1 MAVKL
6 PDTLVPMAD
15 FPSAF
20 AKDVQFTDG
29 ENLQDKLDKGKLGSS
44 SSGTGLTEEQANN
57 IEKIPSIE
65 GIVTSNSQAI
75 ENKAD
80 KDHEHTEYLKEIP
93 DKYVTDTELST
104 ELDKKV
110 DKEVGKGL
118 STNDL
123 TNELVTKIDSSA
135 TEAFVTNAIANAQLG
150 GGGEVDLSGYA
161 TIDALN
167 LKADLTHTHDQYL
180 TKVPDEYVTETEL
193 TAKGYLTE
201 HQDISGLQPK
211 TDNSLT
217 TTDKTVI
224 GAINELKTYINNIN
238 TGGGSSFSG
247 SYNDLTDKPT
257 IPTKTSDLNNDSGYL
272 TSHQDISNL
281 QTKTDNNLTTTSKE
295 VVGAINEVKDMADLI
310 LDTEVRLDKTYS
322 SSKIYSSIQDA
333 IDTSKAYTLSEL
345 GKMSGASYK
354 VVTATNE
361 MTDEKI
367 IYLLDNGTTFDM
379 YIVDNGTP
387 TKIGDTDVDLSDY
400 YTKTEVDNDFLKKTD
415 ATSIYATK
423 TELNE
428 KVNDFDATNNYVG
441 KETVL
446 YEGCISKIGTYTL
459 ADNVNAY
466 DFIIINY
473 TETEEGMFV
482 QSLTMSKSEISKC
495 ISDTTKFMCNYGYSN
510 DTSYVAG
517 YFNNDKLIIA
527 NCKGQYIR
535 SITGYKFGQITVAN
549 TITNPSPAV
558 SYSTDEQLTGGT
570 WIDGRPIY
578 RKVLSCT
585 ARTALGYPGGPVGL
599 NTWKDVPGWSVV
611 NPNINEYVNIS
622 IPKSSSR
629 RIDYNITPTNESLQF
644 FCLAA
649 GTIGIEVGDKLI
661 IEYTKATD

>member
-1 MAVKL
+1 MALKL
-6 PDTLVPMAD
+6 PDSAVPMGD
-15 FPSAF
+15 FPV
-20 AKDVQFTDG
+20 AKAVDIDFNDG
-29 ENLQDKLDKGKLGSS
+29 ENLQDKFDNG
-44 SSGTGLTEEQANN
+44 E
-57 IEKIPSIE
+57 
-65 GIVTSNSQAI
+65 
-75 ENKAD
+75 
-80 KDHEHTEYLKEIP
+80 
-93 DKYVTDTELST
+93 
-104 ELDKKV
+104 
-110 DKEVGKGL
+110 
-118 STNDL
+118 
-123 TNELVTKIDSSA
+123 
-135 TEAFVTNAIANAQLG
+135 LG
-150 GGGEVDLSGYA
+150 GGGGSSEKQIKDWVSGSSYLEGDYIYHEGKIYRCLISNSDVDFDGINWKNLSGSGGTTDINMTDYY
-161 TIDALN
+161 TKTEVNNDF
-167 LKADLTHTHDQYL
+167 LK
-180 TKVPDEYVTETEL
+180 
-193 TAKGYLTE
+193 
-201 HQDISGLQPK
+201 K
-211 TDNSLT
+211 TDATS
-217 TTDKTVI
+217 
-224 GAINELKTYINNIN
+224 TYA
-238 TGGGSSFSG
+238 
-247 SYNDLTDKPT
+247 
-257 IPTKTSDLNNDSGYL
+257 
-272 TSHQDISNL
+272 
-281 QTKTDNNLTTTSKE
+281 TKTDIETISS
-295 VVGAINEVKDMADLI
+295 II
-310 LDTEVRLDKTYS
+310 LDSEVRLDKTYS
-322 SSKIYSSIQDA
+322 SSKIYTDIQDA

-345 GKMSGASYK
+345 GKMIGASYK
-354 VVTATNE
+354 VVTATSD

-367 IYLLDNGTTFDM
+367 IYLLNNGTTFDM

-428 KVNDFDATNNYVG
+428 KVNELNEKVNDFDATNNYVG

-459 ADNVNAY
+459 ADNVKAY

-629 RIDYNITPTNESLQF
+629 RIDYNITSTNESLQF

>member
-1 MAVKL
+1 MGI
-6 PDTLVPMAD
+6 LVNTG
-15 FPSAF
+15 F
-20 AKDVQFTDG
+20 DV
-29 ENLQDKLDKGKLGSS
+29 GSS
-44 SSGTGLTEEQANN
+44 SPIDNRTLKETTLERDALVNEGRVYENLKVYCKDTLTEYRWTGAVWE
-57 IEKIPSIE
+57 
-65 GIVTSNSQAI
+65 
-75 ENKAD
+75 
-80 KDHEHTEYLKEIP
+80 
-93 DKYVTDTELST
+93 
-104 ELDKKV
+104 
-110 DKEVGKGL
+110 EVG
-118 STNDL
+118 T
-123 TNELVTKIDSSA
+123 
-135 TEAFVTNAIANAQLG
+135 G
-150 GGGEVDLSGYA
+150 GGGTTDINMTDYYTKTEVNNDF
-161 TIDALN
+161 
-167 LKADLTHTHDQYL
+167 LK
-180 TKVPDEYVTETEL
+180 
-193 TAKGYLTE
+193 
-201 HQDISGLQPK
+201 K
-211 TDNSLT
+211 TDATS
-217 TTDKTVI
+217 
-224 GAINELKTYINNIN
+224 TYA
-238 TGGGSSFSG
+238 
-247 SYNDLTDKPT
+247 
-257 IPTKTSDLNNDSGYL
+257 
-272 TSHQDISNL
+272 
-281 QTKTDNNLTTTSKE
+281 TKTDIETMSS
-295 VVGAINEVKDMADLI
+295 II
-310 LDTEVRLDKTYS
+310 LDSEVRLDKTYS

-354 VVTATNE
+354 VVTATSD

-428 KVNDFDATNNYVG
+428 KVNDFAATNNYVG

-473 TETEEGMFV
+473 TETPEGMFV

-527 NCKGQYIR
+527 NCHGQYIR

-558 SYSTDEQLTGGT
+558 SYSTDEQFTGGT

-578 RKVLSCT
+578 RKVLICT
-585 ARTALGYPGGPVGL
+585 STVALGYPGGPAGL
-599 NTWKDVPGWSVV
+599 NTWTDVPGWSVV
-611 NPNINEYVNIS
+611 IPNINEYVNIYT
-622 IPKSSSR
+622 PKSGSSCMS
-629 RIDYNITPTNESLQF
+629 YNILSTNKSLQF
-644 FCLAA
+644 FSYVVSFSA
-649 GTIGIEVGDKLI
+649 IEVGDKLI